1 MFFSQVLYLV
11 AALFIFNIITL
22 LAFAVSGLI
31 GWIKDREARKAAKEK
46 EIKRKREARY
56 AALYRTKTDWR
67 KVA

>member
-31 GWIKDREARKAAKEK
+31 GWMKGREARKAVRKE

-67 KVA
+67 KAA